1 MSGWRGSVPCMG
13 TSRVRHAALH
23 SSALSGAALDG
34 TAPGGAVSRRVR
46 SVGAVLA
53 LGLVGALALAG
64 CGAAGSSGTKAAPSA
79 AGGAGCAPVAG
90 AALVILED
98 DKKLQT
104 VDNVVPAISK
114 AKATPEL
121 VTALDAVS
129 LALDTPK
136 LIGLN
141 KAVGVDRLPAERAA
155 KDFIAASAL
164 AGSIPR
170 NSGSGAIIVGAANF
184 PESQVLG
191 QLYAQALGTAGFR
204 AAVRTIGNRELYE
217 PALERGEI
225 HVVPEYVGTLAE
237 FLNKKVNGAA
247 AAPVASSDLDKSVA
261 ALTGLGD
268 RSNLRF
274 GKPSAA
280 ADQNAF
286 AVTRAFAD
294 QHAVRTLS
302 EFAAKCSGTA
312 TVLGGPPE
320 CPQRPF
326 CQQGLAG
333 TYGLTV
339 GRFSSLDAGGPR
351 VKTALTKGEVT
362 LGLVLTSDAQ
372 FAT

>member
-1 MSGWRGSVPCMG
+1 M
-13 TSRVRHAALH
+13 
-23 SSALSGAALDG
+23 
-34 TAPGGAVSRRVR
+34 
-46 SVGAVLA
+46 LA